1 MRLARLKL
9 HGFKSFAD
17 ATEFRFDDPITCIV
31 GPNGCGK
38 SNVVD
43 AIRWVLGERSAK
55 SLRGE
60 QMMDVIFAG
69 TTSRP
74 AMNMAEV
81 VLTFENPLLE
91 AATGKRELPVDSEL
105 VDVGRRLYRDGT
117 SEYLI
122 NNARARLKDVRDL
135 FLDTGI
141 GSEAYSIIEQGKVDA
156 MLTSN
161 PIERRAIF
169 EEAAGV
175 AKFKV
180 RRIEAMRRLERTEIN
195 LTRCREQLDSAE
207 RRLRIVKGQAA
218 KARTFKGLDDE
229 LRALRAAHLLDLY
242 HELHET
248 IGGLTSELSHLE
260 VERTAVMERV
270 HTLEE
275 ARQDANI
282 ERDRLQ
288 KRCTE
293 IGQDRL
299 QVQARRDQAEQRRT
313 MTIKAR
319 EEAQGEIA
327 AEQRRL
333 GELVERITALRAGV
347 VDHERSHESLALHR
361 GEAERAVEAALA
373 RRAEFDAALNDL
385 NRRLNEMQQTLS
397 GIEREMFSQS
407 AAIDAIDLRV
417 DELDEQVGVIG
428 TRRGEIENRIVA
440 LGEQAENVAGRIEQ
454 AASEVERL
462 EAQQAKHEQQAQQ
475 LSGRQRSLSET
486 LGTLEQERAGLD
498 SRRST
503 LQEMLNAGSALGEA
517 VRAVLLER
525 HEETRFTF
533 VRGLL
538 ADGIETGIEYAAAV
552 EAALGSLLQAM
563 VVESLT
569 EVIDHRADLETL
581 PGRITFLPL
590 QIPGEEAEA
599 QAWDWPLGSNA
610 GMEGVRPLLSVVR
623 VPAEWSRLANRLF
636 GRTMVVNGLETALL
650 LSAGPM
656 RGCRFVTAAGTV
668 LEADGRII
676 AGPNSAEGAGAGLIT
691 HRIEMN
697 SLAEQV
703 ENLTQQIGGLREE
716 LKAIDAEAANLDQRR
731 SALGQTLFEMRTL
744 RDKATHEAER
754 IEADAQRAGR
764 DRDRLDEDLA
774 AKRARYDELA
784 ASRVAKQSHLDSLE
798 RLRDEQ
804 AAAHAGLTDELEQAE
819 NAAAE
824 AAEALTTAR
833 VTASQAAERLAGS
846 DRERRQL
853 ESAVEEQQRQH
864 ATLDAALRQRMARI
878 IEFDRVI
885 DEAVF
890 EAEESVKRLDASEGQ
905 LEELAAEHQQ
915 CQARVVDLGEEVIAA
930 RQRLAIVERNYH
942 ALELSKREDE
952 VNREHLEQSA
962 TDDLSLDLKVEYPQY
977 RELVGEADVAPVDR
991 EYAATRLDELRGAIK
1006 RLGNVNLDAIEEEKE
1021 LVGRNEDLFRQ
1032 VGDLD
1037 SAREQLIGLIEELS
1051 NLSRERFKETF
1062 ETICENFAGTNGM
1075 FRRVFGGG
1083 KAEMY
1088 LIPDEETGEVD
1099 WLESGVDIVA
1109 KPPGKEPRSIK
1120 LLSGGE
1126 KTMTSVALVMAIFQ
1140 SKPSPFCL
1148 LDEVD
1153 AALDDANV
1161 ERLCS
1166 VLKTFLDRS
1175 HFIIITHNKR
1185 TMQSGDQLYG
1195 VTMQERGVSRR
1206 VAVRFDQVGVDGH
1219 IAKEA
1224 LQESE
1229 ASAGDE
1235 AGPNYPP
1242 IVTTVSPSTVPAG

>member
-43 AIRWVLGERSAK
+43 AIKWVLGERSAK

-69 TTSRP
+69 TTTRP
-74 AMNMAEV
+74 SMNLAEV

-122 NNARARLKDVRDL
+122 NNAKARLKDVRDL

-141 GSEAYSIIEQGKVDA
+141 GADAYSIIEQGKVDA

-161 PIERRAIF
+161 PIERRTIF

-180 RRIEAMRRLERTEIN
+180 RRIEAMRRLERTEVN
-195 LTRCREQLDSAE
+195 LTRCREQLDNAE

-229 LRALRAAHLLDLY
+229 FRALRAAYTLDLY

-248 IGGLTSELSHLE
+248 IDGLTSELSHLE
-260 VERTAVMERV
+260 VDRTAVMERV
-270 HTLEE
+270 HELEE

-288 KRCTE
+288 QRCTE

-299 QVQARRDQAEQRRT
+299 QLQAKRDQAEQRRA
-313 MTIKAR
+313 MTIR
-319 EEAQGEIA
+319 NRDEAQGEIA
-327 AEQRRL
+327 AEQKRL
-333 GELVERITALRAGV
+333 GELVERIAELRAGV
-347 VDHERSHESLALHR
+347 VEHERSHESLALHR
-361 GEAERAVEAALA
+361 SAAERAVEAALA
-373 RRAEFDAALNDL
+373 RRAEFDAALNEL
-385 NRRLNEMQQTLS
+385 NRKINEMQRTLS
-397 GIEREMFSQS
+397 GIERDAFSQS
-407 AAIDAIDLRV
+407 AAIEAIDHRV
-417 DELDEQVGVIG
+417 DELEEQANVIQ
-428 TRRGEIENRIVA
+428 TRRGEIENRIAA
-440 LGEQAENVAGRIEQ
+440 LGEQAGDVARRIE
-454 AASEVERL
+454 AAAAEVGRL
-462 EAQQAKHEQQAQQ
+462 EAQQAEHEQQAQR
-475 LSGRQRSLSET
+475 LSGRQRSLSES
-486 LGTLEQERAGLD
+486 LGTLEQQRAGLD
-498 SRRST
+498 GRRRT
-503 LQEMLNAGSALGEA
+503 LKEMLDSGTELGEA
-517 VRAVLLER
+517 VRAVLRER

-533 VRGLL
+533 VRALL
-538 ADGIETGIEYAAAV
+538 ADGIETDIEHAAAV

-569 EVIDHRADLETL
+569 EVIDHQADLDAL

-590 QIPGEEAEA
+590 RVPESEQAMA
-599 QAWDWPLGSNA
+599 QATLLPLI
-610 GMEGVRPLLSVVR
+610 EGARPLLSVVR
-623 VPAEWSRLANRLF
+623 VPEEWSGLAHRLF
-636 GRTMVVNGLETALL
+636 ARTIVVENLDSALL

-656 RGCRFVTAAGTV
+656 CGCRFVTSAGTV
-668 LEADGRII
+668 LEADGRIV
-676 AGPNSAEGAGAGLIT
+676 AGPNSAEGAGAGLIA

-703 ENLTQQIGGLREE
+703 DELTRRIDGLREE
-716 LKAIDAEAANLDQRR
+716 LKAIDDEAADLDQRR
-731 SALGQTLFEMRTL
+731 AELGQTLFEMRQA

-754 IEADAQRAGR
+754 VEADTQRAGR
-764 DRDRLDEDLA
+764 DRDRLDEELTA
-774 AKRARYDELA
+774 TQARYDELA
-784 ASRVAKQSHLDSLE
+784 ASRVAKQSHLDSLQ

-804 AAAHAGLTDELEQAE
+804 AEAQASLADDLEQAE
-819 NAAAE
+819 SDASDAAE
-824 AAEALTTAR
+824 ELTTAR
-833 VTASQAAERLAGS
+833 VAASQAAERLAAS

-864 ATLDAALRQRMARI
+864 TMLDAGLRQRTTRI
-878 IEFDRVI
+878 IEFERVI

-890 EAEESVKRLDASEGQ
+890 EAEECVKRLSASEGE
-905 LEELAAEHQQ
+905 LEELTAEHQQ
-915 CQARVVDLGEEVIAA
+915 CQSRVVELGDEVNAA
-930 RQRLAIVERNYH
+930 RQRLSIVERNYH
-942 ALELSKREDE
+942 ALELSKRENE
-952 VNREHLEQSA
+952 VKREHLEQSA
-962 TDDLSLDLKVEYPQY
+962 ADDLNLDISIEYPQY
-977 RELVGEADVAPVDR
+977 RELMADGDVEPVER
-991 EYAATRLDELRGAIK
+991 EYAVTRIDELRGAIK
-1006 RLGNVNLDAIEEEKE
+1006 RLGNVNLDAIEEERD

-1032 VGDLD
+1032 VSDLD

-1062 ETICENFAGTNGM
+1062 ETIRENFAGTNGM

-1083 KAEMY
+1083 KADMH

-1099 WLESGVDIVA
+1099 WLESGVEIVA

-1161 ERLCS
+1161 ERFCS

-1175 HFIIITHNKR
+1175 HFVIITHNKR
-1185 TMQSGDQLYG
+1185 TMQTGDQLYG

-1206 VAVRFDQVGVDGH
+1206 VAVRFDQVGADGH

-1224 LQESE
+1224 LQEPE
-1229 ASAGDE
+1229 AVVAGEDD
-1235 AGPNYPP
+1235 AANDPP
-1242 IVTTVSPSTVPAG
+1242 IITTVSKTVVSSG